1 MKNKNI
7 IKNICIYVSVPV
19 ITFLFHII
27 GSALAEN
34 SHVYMIALVFL
45 FSPYWLPSVLSGI
58 ITHYNT
64 KNVSIFING
73 AILILLIPVT
83 CLLTFSF
90 MYKPYDLSGNENL
103 RNLFV
108 FRTVLSS
115 IIGIVFT
122 LLFNLWAYIKKKT
135 ESLKKSFTV
144 NLILTVLGAI
154 VCLSFCTLPAIF
166 DVNHREADDIFFL
179 SMLLAVFMPF
189 IGSVIVGKTVAF
201 YDGRLSSEII
211 CMVVWALMVFV
222 SYGIVGVYFE
232 GWHFSQAWLV
242 TDAVLL
248 VLNVIVMYAMIFFS
262 ELKKT

>member
-58 ITHYNT
+58 ITNYNT

-90 MYKPYDLSGNENL
+90 MYKPYDLSEYENL

-135 ESLKKSFTV
+135 EPLKKSFTV
-144 NLILTVLGAI
+144 ISVFGAI
-154 VCLSFCTLPAIF
+154 VCLSFCTLPIIF

-179 SMLLAVFMPF
+179 SMLFTVFMPF
-189 IGSVIVGKTVAF
+189 IGSVIVGKVMAF
-201 YDGRLSSEII
+201 YNGRLSSEII
-211 CMVVWALMVFV
+211 CMVLWALMVFV

-242 TDAVLL
+242 TEAVLL
-248 VLNVIVMYAMIFFS
+248 VLNVIVMYAMVFFYK
-262 ELKKT
+262 LKKT